1 MSTLIGVFSR
11 SNGCDAGVGHG
22 YPVFFVTRY
31 CGVTSTLRCSW
42 LLQWDRPGTANVHAT
57 NVRHV
62 HVHVCLYHFCLPRL
76 MLSRSLTP
84 ISHTVHDFLL
94 RFDGFEFAA
103 LQKRGG
109 CLRLASQRQSLQRT
123 HSRCCSTDTDIGRTI
138 SRFLAIRQR
147 PPLVTQPI

>member
-1 MSTLIGVFSR
+1 MTLELAT
-11 SNGCDAGVGHG
+11 DTM
-22 YPVFFVTRY
+22 FFVTRY
-31 CGVTSTLRCSW
+31 CGITSTLRCSW
-42 LLQWDRPGTANVHAT
+42 LLQWDRPGTADVHAT
-57 NVRHV
+57 NV
-62 HVHVCLYHFCLPRL
+62 LYDTRVLHHFRLPRL

-123 HSRCCSTDTDIGRTI
+123 YSRCCSTDTDIGRTI
-138 SRFLAIRQR
+138 SRILAIRQR